1 MEKVRVCIIGA
12 GQMANRV
19 HYPSLASFEDVEMA
33 AICDIDEA
41 RLHETAQRWGIGQT
55 FVDYR
60 QMVEAVQPD
69 AVYAIGQPHLMYD
82 IWVWCLQQG
91 CNLYIEKPMGL
102 TLHQAQMLAHLAA
115 VGDVVTQVS
124 HQRRSSPLLQ
134 LAYQECTARG
144 PVTHAVC
151 EFYKYAPES
160 TFGPRD
166 HMMDDGVHA
175 IDTLRWMCGGEV
187 LGVESRC
194 RRIGVPD
201 INWIG
206 ATLYF
211 DNGSV
216 GYLLNSWVS
225 GRRVFR
231 VEMHAPGIAV
241 DAEVEGAAWVYADG
255 DYDGKRFDAQEVAGS
270 EELFVYG
277 GFQAKHR
284 EFVDVLRGRTQ
295 RTSSPFSDTVK
306 TMEVA
311 ELILAQAL
319 MESGRARLRRHP
331 AGHGNR
337 SVTDGQYWSSSE
349 SSNAAQ
355 GDHAASSQSGGHA
368 RARVAPAPIGDKR
381 GRGADLG

>member
-1 MEKVRVCIIGA
+1 MGHVRVCVVGA

-19 HYPSLASFEDVEMA
+19 HYPSLASFEDVEIVA
-33 AICDIDEA
+33 ACDIDED
-41 RLHETAQRWGIGQT
+41 RIRGTADRWGIRET
-55 FVDYR
+55 FADYR
-60 QMVEAVQPD
+60 EMVQSVQPD
-69 AVYAIGQPHLMYD
+69 AVYAIGQPHAMYD
-82 IWVWCLQQG
+82 IWVWCLNQG

-102 TLHQAQMLAHLAA
+102 TLHQARVLAHLAA
-115 VGDVVTQVS
+115 EHGAVTQVS

-134 LAYQECTARG
+134 LAERECRARG
-144 PVTHAVC
+144 AITHAVC
-151 EFYKYAPES
+151 EFYKCAPEPMI
-160 TFGPRD
+160 GARD

-175 IDTLRWMCGGEV
+175 IDTLRWMCSGEV
-187 LGVESRC
+187 VGIESRC

-201 INWIG
+201 VNWVG

-241 DAEVEGAAWVYADG
+241 DAEVEGVAWVYAEG
-255 DYDGKRFDAQEVAGS
+255 DYQGKRYDAKEVAGS

-284 EFVDVLRGRTQ
+284 EFIDVLLGRAEQ
-295 RTSSPFSDTVK
+295 TSSPFSDTVK

-311 ELILAQAL
+311 ETILAQAL
-319 MESGRARLRRHP
+319 IDERRWTLTP
-331 AGHGNR
+331 T
-337 SVTDGQYWSSSE
+337 VTGT
-349 SSNAAQ
+349 A
-355 GDHAASSQSGGHA
+355 
-368 RARVAPAPIGDKR
+368 
-381 GRGADLG
+381 

>member
-1 MEKVRVCIIGA
+1 
-12 GQMANRV
+12 MANRR
-19 HYPSLASFEDVEMA
+19 HYPSLASFEDVEIVA
-33 AICDIDEA
+33 ACDIDKF
-41 RLHETAQRWGIGQT
+41 RLHETSERWGIRQT

-60 QMVEAVQPD
+60 EMVQSVQPD

-82 IWVWCLQQG
+82 IWLWCLSQG
-91 CNLYIEKPMGL
+91 CNLFIEKPMGL
-102 TLHQAQMLAHLAA
+102 TLHQARLLAHLAA
-115 VGDVVTQVS
+115 EQGAVTQVS

-134 LAYQECTARG
+134 MGYRECRARG
-144 PVTHAVC
+144 PITHAVC
-151 EFYKYAPES
+151 EFYKCAPEAML
-160 TFGPRD
+160 GARD

-187 LGVESRC
+187 VGVESRC

-231 VEMHAPGIAV
+231 VEMHAPRISV
-241 DAEVEGAAWVYADG
+241 DAEVEGTAWVYADG
-255 DYDGKRFDAQEVAGS
+255 DYEGKRFDAKEVAGS
-270 EELFVYG
+270 DELFVYG

-284 EFVDVLRGRTQ
+284 EFIDVLEGRAE
-295 RTSSPFSDTVK
+295 RTSSPFSDVVK

-311 ELILAQAL
+311 ETILAQAL
-319 MESGRARLRRHP
+319 LQEKSFTP
-331 AGHGNR
+331 
-337 SVTDGQYWSSSE
+337 TPPP
-349 SSNAAQ
+349 
-355 GDHAASSQSGGHA
+355 GGA
-368 RARVAPAPIGDKR
+368 
-381 GRGADLG
+381 L